1 MRSGIVTKDPV
12 DIFLPHG
19 AGLVIAETGHRG
31 RDERQTGHGPGG
43 LPAGMAQLHGDVG
56 PRRVDGF
63 HQAPEAGQQ
72 AIVIDTELMREAL
85 AVGTDVGGF
94 RDQETGTAFGPFL
107 VVGHQ
112 PVGHFA
118 PGGTCAGTHGRGR
131 RPAPAGRPGRPAAP
145 PPPWGSSSNRA
156 SSGTGRGCLPGRGG

>member
-1 MRSGIVTKDPV
+1 MQLHGIEARLLGPQGRAGIVTKDPV

-19 AGLVIAETGHRG
+19 ASLVIAETGHRG
-31 RDERQTGHGPGG
+31 REERQTGHGPGG
-43 LPAGMAQLHGDVG
+43 LPAGMAQLHGDAG

-118 PGGTCAGTHGRGR
+118 PGVGQKLVAGAMSYMSCSFLGCMAGH
-131 RPAPAGRPGRPAAP
+131 APDVR
-145 PPPWGSSSNRA
+145 
-156 SSGTGRGCLPGRGG
+156 